1 VNGSAIEAGELAARL
16 ADVRARI
23 DAHAPDPG
31 RVRLVAV
38 TKGFGADV
46 VRSALDAG
54 LVDIGESYVQE
65 LAAKAAEIDADPGRT
80 VWPRW
85 HAIGRLQRNKVRKAA
100 PHVTLWH
107 SVDKLSLAAEI
118 ARAAPGATVLVQVNT
133 SGEASKGGCPPAMAP
148 ALVEGLVDLG
158 LDVAGL
164 MTMAPAGPEEGAR
177 PVFRALRELRDRLGL
192 AELSMGMTDDLDVAL
207 AEGATVVR
215 VGRGLFGPRPGR
227 GGARH

>member
-1 VNGSAIEAGELAARL
+1 
-16 ADVRARI
+16 
-23 DAHAPDPG
+23 
-31 RVRLVAV
+31 
-38 TKGFGADV
+38 
-46 VRSALDAG
+46 
-54 LVDIGESYVQE
+54 
-65 LAAKAAEIDADPGRT
+65 
-80 VWPRW
+80 
-85 HAIGRLQRNKVRKAA
+85 
-100 PHVTLWH
+100 VTLWH
-107 SVDKLSLAAEI
+107 SVDKLSLGAEI

-207 AEGATVVR
+207 AEGATIVR